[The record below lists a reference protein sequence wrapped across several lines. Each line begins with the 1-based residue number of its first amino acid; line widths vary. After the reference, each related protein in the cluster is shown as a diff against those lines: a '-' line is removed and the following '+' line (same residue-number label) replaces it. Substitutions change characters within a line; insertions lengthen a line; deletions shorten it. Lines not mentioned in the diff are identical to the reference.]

1 MGEEV
6 KCAFVVEY
14 PVVVKIITEQLEAV
28 VGDVLTQIEASMPE
42 GSSREATKKLV
53 KAAVWRGCD
62 RMKVQLELQKR

>member
-1 MGEEV
+1 MADEV
-6 KCAFVVEY
+6 KCAVEIEY
-14 PVVVKIITEQLEAV
+14 PVVVKIITDQLDSV
-28 VGDVLTQIEASMPE
+28 VGDVLTIIEASMPE